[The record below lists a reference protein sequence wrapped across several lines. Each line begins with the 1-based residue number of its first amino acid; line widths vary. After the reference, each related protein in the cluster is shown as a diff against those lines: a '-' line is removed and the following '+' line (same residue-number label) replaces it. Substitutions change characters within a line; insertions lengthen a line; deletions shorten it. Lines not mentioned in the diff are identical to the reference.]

1 MMQIKSKQVKNSRG
15 GKGSEK
21 KSAKALQSQK
31 KKIPR
36 NTVLDKAVIDKEV
49 FRVGDHVYVVIDETL
64 LGSQLDDEEDECYS
78 CGICGSADKRK
89 GKLLECSKCLG
100 GFHLGCLNPPLKE
113 IPEGDWVCPTC
124 SAGRAPRLRSI
135 KCARER
141 LLQQR
146 GLALARIMSIWKDG
160 KTGWI
165 EFTAQWYHVPE
176 ETHIG
181 RQHHHIAREVFL
193 SRSYDTASIESIF
206 RHAQVIPMA
215 EYNRCGEIGDDVFVC
230 DYEYDSIWQRFRRYA
245 PWDALGDDGMADFD
259 DWENPAHAGHSD
271 DEEYDAT
278 FTVMDAM
285 VLEKGSGFG
294 GYRLGGGSGRGNGGG
309 RGRKRIQGGQD
320 FQVQL
325 GTRAIPEH
333 VRNNKNG
340 ASGSGSNGGRSSH
353 ALNAAC
359 HALTLAATP
368 QSLPCREEEHQNI
381 ETFVEQVLANAD
393 DGKGRC
399 LYISGIPGT
408 GKTATVL
415 QVMRS
420 LREQAQ
426 IGDIKHFQFV
436 EINGLRLPSPQHAYS
451 TLYEAL
457 TGNVLGPNAAATA
470 LEDIFNKPRK
480 SQHTVVMLD
489 ELDSLVNRTQ
499 TVLYNL
505 FDWPSRPGSNL
516 TIIGIANTMD
526 LPERLHPR
534 IGSRLAGRRLVF
546 HPYQRDQLE
555 TIMRTRLGD
564 AAFEPNAITL
574 VARKVANCS
583 GDVRRCLELCRRAA
597 EIATKRHGSSKNSAS
612 NDVKVNI
619 RDVDSAIREAFNTPH
634 TNMVRE
640 SSKLERLLLAAIHL
654 ESRYTGRL
662 EVVLENVANRLTSLC
677 DNKSP
682 PFMAVLHC
690 AVSLAAR
697 RIILCDGGHRRL
709 KANVA
714 LNVPS
719 DDLIFVLIDDEEL
732 SWLADRLK

>member
-1 MMQIKSKQVKNSRG
+1 MKTKQLKNGRG
-15 GKGSEK
+15 GKSSEN
-21 KSAKALQSQK
+21 KSAKASKNQK
-31 KKIPR
+31 KKAPR
-36 NTVLDKAVIDKEV
+36 NTVLDKAVLDNEV
-49 FRVGDHVYVVIDETL
+49 FRVGDNVYVVVDETL

-78 CGICGSADKRK
+78 CGICGSAAKRQ

-100 GFHLGCLNPPLKE
+100 GFHLGCLNPPLKQ

-124 SAGRAPRLRSI
+124 SQGRAPRLRSI

-146 GLALARIMSIWKDG
+146 GLALARIMSIWIDG

-165 EFTAQWYHVPE
+165 EFTAQWYNVPE
-176 ETHIG
+176 ETHLG

-193 SRSYDTASIESIF
+193 SRSYDTASIESIL

-215 EYNRCGEIGDDVFVC
+215 EYNRCGEINDDVFVC

-245 PWDALGDDGMADFD
+245 PWDALGDDGMAEYD
-259 DWENPAHAGHSD
+259 DWDNPAHAGHSD
-271 DEEYDAT
+271 DEDCDAT
-278 FTVMDAM
+278 FTMMDAM
-285 VLEKGSGFG
+285 VSEKGSKFG
-294 GYRLGGGSGRGNGGG
+294 YKLGGGSGGGK
-309 RGRKRIQGGQD
+309 GRKRIQGGQD

-333 VRNNKNG
+333 VRNNG
-340 ASGSGSNGGRSSH
+340 ASGSNGRTSA

-426 IGDIKHFQFV
+426 NGEIKPFQFV

-457 TGNVLGPNAAATA
+457 TGNILGPNAAAAA
-470 LEDIFNKPRK
+470 LEDIFCKPRK
-480 SQHTVVMLD
+480 SQHTIVMLD

-555 TIMRTRLGD
+555 TIMRTRLGH

-597 EIATKRHGSSKNSAS
+597 EIATKRHLNAKESGE
-612 NDVKVNI
+612 VKVKI
-619 RDVDSAIREAFNTPH
+619 RDVDNAIREAFNTPH

-662 EVVLENVANRLTSLC
+662 EVVLENVANRLTGLC
-677 DNKSP
+677 DNKAP
-682 PFMAVLHC
+682 PFMAVLQC

-697 RIILCDGGHRRL
+697 RIILCDGGHKRL

-719 DDLIFVLIDDEEL
+719 DDLIFVLINDGEL